1 MEKVMHNDD
10 LRREIWSYLRKMPHK
25 KCGKCNLICMW
36 NADKIIN
43 KYADLGFQVYCMEC
57 FHKYIF
63 ISNTYNLFDKL

>member
-10 LRREIWSYLRKMPHK
+10 LRREIWSYLRKKPYK
-25 KCGKCNLICMW
+25 KCDKCNLICMW

>member
-1 MEKVMHNDD
+1 MHNDD